1 VAERP
6 LVGDSTYDGGG
17 DAMQLREHGLFLSS
31 NKIILEHP
39 FYDSEEGRKI
49 FHQLSEEQLAT
60 MKGLEETPDGKV
72 IVSVSNPI
80 PDKFESFMTLEEDQY
95 ERLNVTEPNSR

>member
-17 DAMQLREHGLFLSS
+17 DAMQLRERGLFLSS
-31 NKIILEHP
+31 NKVILEHP

-60 MKGLEETPDGKV
+60 MKGLQETPDGKV

-80 PDKFESFMTLEEDQY
+80 PDKFESFMTGEEDRY
-95 ERLNVTEPNSR
+95 ERLHVTESNS